1 MKQNTDKLD
10 KYTEP
15 LLGLIQYTSY
25 ITMKEEIWF
34 ISTGVTNIL
43 HLDHD
48 LVVTAAAHAEMT
60 LFKND
65 F

>member
-1 MKQNTDKLD
+1 MTDK
-10 KYTEP
+10 
-15 LLGLIQYTSY
+15 IQ
-25 ITMKEEIWF
+25 F
-34 ISTGVTNIL
+34 ISTGVINML

-48 LVVTAAAHAEMT
+48 LVVRAAAQAEMT